1 MRSPLAATLLEPQ
14 IRHEIQSID
23 SGVPVF
29 GVSSMDDVLD
39 ASLAPRRFSADL
51 VGGFAALAVLL
62 VIIGVIIWSH
72 GTRVPPVAAPATTAH
87 KLHLTPAQPSIE
99 PRQQ

>member
-1 MRSPLAATLLEPQ
+1 MFHFESRFRIFQQLTQPPFEDRSARSSL
-14 IRHEIQSID
+14 IISVI
-23 SGVPVF
+23 GF
-29 GVSSMDDVLD
+29 GI
-39 ASLAPRRFSADL
+39 P
-51 VGGFAALAVLL
+51 ALAVLL